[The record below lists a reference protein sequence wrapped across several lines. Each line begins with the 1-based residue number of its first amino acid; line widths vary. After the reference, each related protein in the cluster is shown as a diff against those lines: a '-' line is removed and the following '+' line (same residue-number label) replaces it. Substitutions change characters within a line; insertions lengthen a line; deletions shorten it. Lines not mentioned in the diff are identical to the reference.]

1 MDPGPPGH
9 HTVTPSLPSPG
20 LMGRAI
26 PEQHSPH
33 LKEQHHIR
41 GSITQGT
48 LPSPSPQTPSPQTPS
63 PRPLVRFCPQ
73 AEYRLGIWKQRARPP
88 PPPPIH
94 GLFLLRS
101 DRFSSVL
108 AMSFTMWFQFVSALH
123 PKKQVQRSQFAHPS
137 SHRKR
142 GFELSQASSRRH
154 CWEPPQAEQAQAVE
168 SQCCLPGRNP
178 AVICGGPGGLLTS
191 GGQALEAR
199 GHPAAPTAPA
209 GPD

>member
-9 HTVTPSLPSPG
+9 HTVTPPLPSPG

-73 AEYRLGIWKQRARPP
+73 AEYRLGIWKQRASPP
-88 PPPPIH
+88 PHPPSLCFIDGMDYSCFAQT
-94 GLFLLRS
+94 GLAQSLR
-101 DRFSSVL
+101 
-108 AMSFTMWFQFVSALH
+108 
-123 PKKQVQRSQFAHPS
+123 
-137 SHRKR
+137 
-142 GFELSQASSRRH
+142 
-154 CWEPPQAEQAQAVE
+154 
-168 SQCCLPGRNP
+168 
-178 AVICGGPGGLLTS
+178 
-191 GGQALEAR
+191 
-199 GHPAAPTAPA
+199 
-209 GPD
+209 